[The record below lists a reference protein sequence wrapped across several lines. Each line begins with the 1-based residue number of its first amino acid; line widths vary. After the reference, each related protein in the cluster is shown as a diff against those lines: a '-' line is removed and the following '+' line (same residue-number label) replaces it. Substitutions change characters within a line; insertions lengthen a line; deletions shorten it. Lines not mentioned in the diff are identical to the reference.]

1 MSIGLAHLN
10 CRELVEL
17 VTAYLEGDLSSGER
31 KRFDAHLSACD
42 GCTMYVE
49 QMRRTIE
56 LTGTLSV
63 DDVSRI
69 VQNAIDRANLTRAAI
84 RLPLGSRTRMVI
96 SVADLDGNNDD
107 RR

>member
-1 MSIGLAHLN
+1 MTIGLAHLN

-56 LTGTLSV
+56 LTGTLRLA
-63 DDVSRI
+63 DVSHD
-69 VQNAIDRANLTRAAI
+69 AEEALLRAFRDWKAQ
-84 RLPLGSRTRMVI
+84 
-96 SVADLDGNNDD
+96 
-107 RR
+107 

>member
-10 CRELVEL
+10 CVELVEL

-42 GCTMYVE
+42 GCTTYVE

-56 LTGTLSV
+56 LSGTLRV
-63 DDVSRI
+63 DDVSRE
-69 VQNAIDRANLTRAAI
+69 AEEALRHAFRDWKER
-84 RLPLGSRTRMVI
+84 
-96 SVADLDGNNDD
+96 
-107 RR
+107 

>member
-1 MSIGLAHLN
+1 MTIGLSHLN

-56 LTGTLSV
+56 LTGTLRL
-63 DDVSRI
+63 DDVSRE
-69 VQNAIDRANLTRAAI
+69 AEETLLRAFRDWK
-84 RLPLGSRTRMVI
+84 GQ
-96 SVADLDGNNDD
+96 
-107 RR
+107 

>member
-1 MSIGLAHLN
+1 MSIVLAHLN

-31 KRFDAHLSACD
+31 KRFDAHLAVCD
-42 GCTMYVE
+42 GCSMYVE

-63 DDVSRI
+63 DNVPRE
-69 VQNAIDRANLTRAAI
+69 AEEAMLRAFHDWKAQ
-84 RLPLGSRTRMVI
+84 
-96 SVADLDGNNDD
+96 
-107 RR
+107 

>member
-1 MSIGLAHLN
+1 MTIGLAHLN

-56 LTGTLSV
+56 LTGTLRV
-63 DDVSRI
+63 DNVSRE
-69 VQNAIDRANLTRAAI
+69 AEEALRHAFRDWKGR
-84 RLPLGSRTRMVI
+84 
-96 SVADLDGNNDD
+96 
-107 RR
+107 

>member
-63 DDVSRI
+63 
-69 VQNAIDRANLTRAAI
+69 VQEIRVVAA
-84 RLPLGSRTRMVI
+84 LPDEDQVRGGHETGDEG
-96 SVADLDGNNDD
+96 AA
-107 RR
+107 

>member
-17 VTAYLEGDLSSGER
+17 VTAYLEGDLSIGER
-31 KRFDAHLSACD
+31 KRFDAHLSGCE

-63 DDVSRI
+63 DDVS
-69 VQNAIDRANLTRAAI
+69 QEAQEALLRAFRDWKE
-84 RLPLGSRTRMVI
+84 R
-96 SVADLDGNNDD
+96 
-107 RR
+107 

>member
-10 CRELVEL
+10 CVELVEL
-17 VTAYLEGDLSSGER
+17 VTAYREGDLSSGER

-56 LTGTLSV
+56 LTGTLRLE
-63 DDVSRI
+63 DVSRE
-69 VQNAIDRANLTRAAI
+69 AEEALLRAFRDWKAQ
-84 RLPLGSRTRMVI
+84 
-96 SVADLDGNNDD
+96 
-107 RR
+107 

>member
-10 CRELVEL
+10 CLELVEL
-17 VTAYLEGDLSSGER
+17 VTAYLEDDLSTGQR

-56 LTGTLSV
+56 LTGTLRV
-63 DDVSRI
+63 DDVSRE
-69 VQNAIDRANLTRAAI
+69 AEEALRRAFRDWKAH
-84 RLPLGSRTRMVI
+84 
-96 SVADLDGNNDD
+96 
-107 RR
+107 

>member
-1 MSIGLAHLN
+1 MTIGLAHLN

-56 LTGTLSV
+56 LAGTLRLE
-63 DDVSRI
+63 DVSRE
-69 VQNAIDRANLTRAAI
+69 AEEAL
-84 RLPLGSRTRMVI
+84 LGAFRDWK
-96 SVADLDGNNDD
+96 AQ
-107 RR
+107 

>member
-31 KRFDAHLSACD
+31 KRFDAHLSGCD

-49 QMRRTIE
+49 QMRRAIE

-63 DDVSRI
+63 DDVPREGEEALLRAFRDWKSR
-69 VQNAIDRANLTRAAI
+69 
-84 RLPLGSRTRMVI
+84 
-96 SVADLDGNNDD
+96 
-107 RR
+107 

>member
-31 KRFDAHLSACD
+31 KRFDAHLSGCD

-63 DDVSRI
+63 DDVSPE
-69 VQNAIDRANLTRAAI
+69 AEEALLRAFRDWKLE
-84 RLPLGSRTRMVI
+84 
-96 SVADLDGNNDD
+96 
-107 RR
+107 

>member
-1 MSIGLAHLN
+1 MTIGLAHLN

-56 LTGTLSV
+56 LTGTLRL
-63 DDVSRI
+63 DDVSRE
-69 VQNAIDRANLTRAAI
+69 AEETLLRAFR
-84 RLPLGSRTRMVI
+84 
-96 SVADLDGNNDD
+96 DWKDQ
-107 RR
+107 